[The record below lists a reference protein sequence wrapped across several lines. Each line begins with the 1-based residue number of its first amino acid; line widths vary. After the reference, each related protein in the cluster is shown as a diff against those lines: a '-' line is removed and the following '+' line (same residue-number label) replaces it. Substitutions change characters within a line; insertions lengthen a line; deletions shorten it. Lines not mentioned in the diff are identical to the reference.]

1 MAKTT
6 KKKSQQLKMSF
17 EDFKA
22 NESVATVQPIT
33 ETLEKNYMPYAMSVI
48 VSRALPEIDG
58 FKPSHRKLLY
68 TMYKMGLMTGQKTKS
83 ANIVG
88 QTMRLNPHGDA
99 SIYETMVRLTR
110 GNESLLHPF
119 IDSKGSFGKQYS
131 RDMAY
136 AAARYTEAKLDPFC
150 HELFDGIDKNS
161 VDFVPNYDNTTTE
174 PTLLPTTFPNI
185 LVSPNLGIAVG
196 MMCSICS
203 FNLSEICDGTIAL
216 LKNPNTTVDRLLELV
231 KGPDFP
237 GGAQILYDREA
248 MKKVYETGLG
258 SIRVR
263 AKYEYNKA
271 GHSIDILEIP
281 YSSSIEAIMKKIT
294 DLIKTGKMK
303 EITDVRDAIDLGGF
317 KLTLDLKRDADPH
330 LVMKKLFT
338 VSELERNEDC
348 NFNILVDGTPRL
360 MGVKSILL
368 EWIRFRSEC
377 LSRELRFDLGKK
389 QEKLHLLTG
398 LAAILL
404 DIDKAIRI
412 IRNTE
417 AEEDVVP
424 NLAKGFS
431 LTTVQ
436 AEYIAEIK
444 LRNLNRQY
452 ILNRVKE
459 IESLT
464 AAIKELEEILRD
476 ELKLKALII
485 EQLKGIKAKYGK
497 PRKTEIIYDAES
509 SKTVDTEELF
519 FQDYACRLVLTHGG
533 YFKKLSAQA
542 MRGTDEQKLKEGDFV
557 IYEEDSDN
565 RGEVLFFTDRGQM
578 YRARTSIF
586 DLCKKGQMGD
596 YIPTKLEMDDDE
608 HVIGCQVIHELV
620 PEDRMI
626 YVFAN
631 GKAVRVPMSAY
642 ETKSRRRKLSGAC
655 STASTPIAAIYEKAK
670 TPVQIFMRS
679 AQGKGILI
687 KSTLISEKSTRTASG
702 TQIFQLKGKDT
713 LQIATANIE
722 PLGPDVQKCR
732 KIVVPAV
739 GVPLGKTG
747 IKDLG

>member
-1 MAKTT
+1 MA
-6 KKKSQQLKMSF
+6 KKKSQQIKMSF

-22 NESVATVQPIT
+22 NESEVTLQPIT

-88 QTMRLNPHGDA
+88 QTMRLNPHGDS

-110 GNESLLHPF
+110 GNEALLHPF

-136 AAARYTEAKLDPFC
+136 AASRYTEAKLDKFC
-150 HELFDGIDKNS
+150 HELFDGIEKNA

-174 PTLLPTTFPNI
+174 PLLLPTTFPNI

-196 MMCSICS
+196 MMCSIPS
-203 FNLSEICDGTIAL
+203 FNLAEICDGTIAL
-216 LKNPNTTVDRLLELV
+216 LKNPNTSVERLLDLI

-237 GGAQILYDREA
+237 GGAQILYDRDA
-248 MKKVYETGLG
+248 MAKVYETGVG

-263 AKYEYNKA
+263 AKYVYNKA
-271 GHSIDILEIP
+271 ENAIDIIQIP

-294 DLIKTGKMK
+294 DLVKGGKMK
-303 EITDVRDAIDLGGF
+303 EIVDVRDAIDLGGF
-317 KLTLDLKRDADPH
+317 KLTIDLKRDADAE
-330 LVMKKLFT
+330 LVMKKLFA

-348 NFNILVDGTPRL
+348 NFNILVDGTPRQ

-368 EWIRFRSEC
+368 EWIRFRCEC
-377 LSRELRFDLGKK
+377 LSRELTFDLGKK
-389 QEKLHLLTG
+389 KDKLHLLTG

-417 AEEDVVP
+417 NEADVVP

-431 LTTVQ
+431 LTTIQ

-464 AAIKELEEILRD
+464 EQIKELEQILRD
-476 ELKLKALII
+476 DLKLKSLII
-485 EQLKGIKAKYGK
+485 SQLKEIKETYGK
-497 PRKTEIIYDAES
+497 PRKTEIIYDAVS
-509 SKTVDTEELF
+509 AKNVDTEELF
-519 FQDYACRLVLTHGG
+519 FQDYACRLVLTAGG
-533 YFKKLSAQA
+533 YFKKLSVQA
-542 MRGTDEQKLKEGDFV
+542 MRGTDEHKLKEGDFV
-557 IYEEDSDN
+557 IYEEDTDN
-565 RGEVLFFTDRGQM
+565 RGEVLFFTDRGQI
-578 YRARTSIF
+578 YRSKVSAF
-586 DLCKKGQMGD
+586 DLGKKGQMGD
-596 YIPTKLEMDDDE
+596 FIPTKLDMDDDE
-608 HVIGCQVIHELV
+608 HVIGGKVIHDLI

-626 YVFAN
+626 YIFEN

-642 ETKSRRRKLSGAC
+642 ETKSKRRKTSGAF
-655 STASTPIAAIYEKAK
+655 STASRPVGAIYENSKE
-670 TPVQIFMRS
+670 PVNIFLRS
-679 AQGKGILI
+679 TAGKGILI
-687 KSTLISEKSTRTASG
+687 KSTLIAEKATRTAGG
-702 TQIFQLKGKDT
+702 TQIFQLRKDK
-713 LQIATANIE
+713 IDVATAHLE

-732 KIVVPAV
+732 KLVVPAA
-739 GVPLGKTG
+739 GVPLAKLN
-747 IKDLG
+747 IKGLG

>member
-1 MAKTT
+1 MAK
-6 KKKSQQLKMSF
+6 KKRQQIKMNF

-22 NESVATVQPIT
+22 NEAEVTLQPIT

-88 QTMRLNPHGDA
+88 QTMHLNPHGDA

-110 GNESLLHPF
+110 GNEALLHPF

-136 AAARYTEAKLDPFC
+136 AASRYTEAKLDTFC
-150 HELFDGIDKNS
+150 HELFNGIDKNA

-174 PTLLPTTFPNI
+174 PLLLPTTFPNI

-196 MMCSICS
+196 MMCSIPS
-203 FNLSEICDGTIAL
+203 FNLAEICDGTIAL
-216 LKNPNTTVDRLLELV
+216 LKNPNTTLDRLLDLI

-237 GGAQILYDREA
+237 GGAEILYDRDA
-248 MKKVYETGLG
+248 MAKVYDTGVG

-263 AKYEYNKA
+263 AKYVYNKA
-271 GHSIDILEIP
+271 ENSIDIIQIP

-294 DLIKTGKMK
+294 DLVKGGKMK
-303 EITDVRDAIDLGGF
+303 EIVDVRDAIDLGGF
-317 KLTLDLKRDADPH
+317 KLTIDLKRDADAE
-330 LVMKKLFT
+330 LVMKKLFA

-348 NFNILVDGTPRL
+348 NFNILVDGTPRQ

-377 LSRELRFDLGKK
+377 LSRELTFDLGKK
-389 QEKLHLLTG
+389 KDKLHLLTG

-417 AEEDVVP
+417 NEADVVP

-464 AAIKELEEILRD
+464 EQIKELEQILRD
-476 ELKLKALII
+476 DLKLKALII
-485 EQLKGIKAKYGK
+485 SQLKDIKEKYGK
-497 PRKTEIIYDAES
+497 PRKTDIIYDAVS
-509 SKTVDTEELF
+509 TKSVDTEELF
-519 FQDYACRLVLTHGG
+519 FQDYACRLVLTAGG
-533 YFKKLSAQA
+533 YFKKLSMQA
-542 MRGTDEQKLKEGDFV
+542 MRGTDEHKLKEGDFI
-557 IYEEDSDN
+557 IYEEDTDN
-565 RGEVLFFTDRGQM
+565 RGEVLFFTDHGQI
-578 YRARTSIF
+578 YRAKVSTF
-586 DLCKKGQMGD
+586 DLGKKGQMGD
-596 YIPTKLEMDDDE
+596 FIPTKLEMEDDE
-608 HVIGCQVIHELV
+608 HVIGCKVIHELI
-620 PEDRMI
+620 PEDYMI
-626 YVFAN
+626 YVFEN

-642 ETKSRRRKLSGAC
+642 ETKSKRRKTSGAF
-655 STASTPIAAIYEKAK
+655 STASRPVAAIYEKGK
-670 TPVQIFMRS
+670 EPVNIFLRS
-679 AQGKGILI
+679 TAGKGILI
-687 KSTLISEKSTRTASG
+687 KSTLIAIKTTRTAGG
-702 TQIFQLKGKDT
+702 TQIFQLRKDT
-713 LQIATANIE
+713 IDVATAHLE

-732 KIVVPAV
+732 KLVVPAA
-739 GVPLGKTG
+739 GVPLAKMH
-747 IKDLG
+747 IKGLG